1 MQEKIQQLRKLKLL
15 FVEDEEELLN
25 IICDALKKLEINYLT
40 ASNGVEALEVI
51 SQNSDIDTIITDIN
65 MPHMNGLEM
74 IKKLKEQGKNIP
86 TIVMS
91 AHTEEEYIQ
100 KAKEYGVDKYLLK
113 PFDFINF
120 IDIIVDM
127 KIK

>member
-1 MQEKIQQLRKLKLL
+1 
-15 FVEDEEELLN
+15 
-25 IICDALKKLEINYLT
+25 
-40 ASNGVEALEVI
+40 
-51 SQNSDIDTIITDIN
+51 